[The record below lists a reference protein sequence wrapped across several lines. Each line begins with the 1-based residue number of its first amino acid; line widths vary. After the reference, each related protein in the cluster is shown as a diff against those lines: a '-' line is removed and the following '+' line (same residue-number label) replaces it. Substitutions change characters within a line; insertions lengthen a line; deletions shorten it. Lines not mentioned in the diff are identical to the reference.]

1 MTNDVVC
8 KFFVIAL
15 PIIYSVEKAPREMS
29 PLVFLG
35 VFLWLVGFFFESI
48 SDAQLKKFK
57 AEPGNKGQI
66 MTQGLWSW
74 SRHPNYFGEVLQWWA
89 LFLMAVDLSSLWL
102 IISPVAINF
111 LILKVSGVPMLEEL
125 MEGRPGFQD
134 YKKRTPIFF
143 PWFPK
148 K

>member
-1 MTNDVVC
+1 
-8 KFFVIAL
+8 
-15 PIIYSVEKAPREMS
+15 
-29 PLVFLG
+29 
-35 VFLWLVGFFFESI
+35 
-48 SDAQLKKFK
+48 
-57 AEPGNKGQI
+57 
-66 MTQGLWSW
+66 
-74 SRHPNYFGEVLQWWA
+74 
-89 LFLMAVDLSSLWL
+89 MAVDLSSLWL